1 MKRMLMIAAALASLA
16 FVAAPSPSQ
25 AATSV
30 GFSVR
35 IGDPYRGAAIR
46 FRSEPDYVVVPGT
59 RIYYMEDYYGRDI
72 YRYGG
77 WFYMVDEDGFW
88 YRARS
93 LRGPFFA
100 IDVDILPDVF
110 YDVPAGYYHYWS
122 PERLDGYYR
131 TGNRIYYRG
140 GDYGNYRTR
149 DRYNGGDRYYGG
161 GDRNY
166 SRDRTYSRDRGY
178 QGGTYPNRTYRT
190 RDNWDWNR
198 AQENRVQRNNPP
210 PPPQDNRVQQNNP
223 PPQDNR
229 GDRGNRGNWRGR
241 GRGQDNRDQGNNGNG
256 NDNGNG
262 RGNGR
267 GRGHDNGND

>member
-46 FRSEPDYVVVPGT
+46 FQSEPDYVIVPGT
-59 RIYYMEDYYGRDI
+59 RIYYIEDYYGRDI
-72 YRYGG
+72 YRYGR

-110 YDVPAGYYHYWS
+110 YDVPSGYYHYWS
-122 PERLDGYYR
+122 PARLSGSYYWR
-131 TGNRIYYRG
+131 SGDRIYYRG
-140 GDYGNYRTR
+140 GNYGNYRTR
-149 DRYNGGDRYYGG
+149 DRYYGGGDRYYGG
-161 GDRNY
+161 GDRYY
-166 SRDRTYSRDRGY
+166 SRDRNY
-178 QGGTYPNRTYRT
+178 QGGDYRTYRT

-198 AQENRVQRNNPP
+198 TQEQRVQD
-210 PPPQDNRVQQNNP
+210 QNRVQQNNQ

-241 GRGQDNRDQGNNGNG
+241 GRGQDNRDQGDNG
-256 NDNGNG
+256 NGNG
-262 RGNGR
+262 RGNGHGR
-267 GRGHDNGND
+267 GRGNGND

>member
-46 FRSEPDYVVVPGT
+46 FQSEPDYVVVPGT
-59 RIYYMEDYYGRDI
+59 RIYYIEDYYGRDI
-72 YRYGG
+72 YRYGR

-110 YDVPAGYYHYWS
+110 YDVPSGYYHYWS
-122 PERLDGYYR
+122 PARLSGSYYWR
-131 TGNRIYYRG
+131 SGDRVYYRG
-140 GDYGNYRTR
+140 GGTNYRTR
-149 DRYNGGDRYYGG
+149 DRYYGGGDRYYGG
-161 GDRNY
+161 GDRY
-166 SRDRTYSRDRGY
+166 YGGDRSY
-178 QGGTYPNRTYRT
+178 QGGVDYRTNRT

-198 AQENRVQRNNPP
+198 TQEQNRVNRT
-210 PPPQDNRVQQNNP
+210 QDQNRVQQNNP
-223 PPQDNR
+223 PPQPQDNR

-241 GRGQDNRDQGNNGNG
+241 GRGQDNRDQNG

-267 GRGHDNGND
+267 GRGRGNDDGND